1 MRRDFDSLVLKFDK
15 SLRVKENFD
24 ILKRPLT
31 CGGRRAVMYAV
42 DGLIK
47 DEILEK
53 MIEFIVKATKEEV
66 DALKTSED
74 FAARFVSYIE
84 AEVTSDDEKVV
95 TSVLSGMLALIVEG
109 YPDVYLLDIRTDPTR
124 GVEEPED
131 DRVLRGAH
139 DGFTET
145 VVFNTA
151 LIRRRIRDANLTMRH
166 FSVGEK
172 SKTEV
177 VLAYLD
183 GKADPAIVE
192 KLTKMI
198 KGLSVNA
205 LSLSQESLNEAL
217 VKKGWWYN
225 PFPKVRYT
233 ERPDAAAASVL
244 EGQLLIIVDNSPT
257 VMILPVS
264 VFDFV
269 QDTNDYYFPP
279 LVGTFLRIIRMLVFL
294 ATMILIPVWF
304 LLMRYPDVVPE
315 WLQFVFVTGE
325 AKLPVLA
332 QILIFELIM
341 DGLKLASLNTPSS
354 LSNSFSVVGALILG
368 EFAVGAGLF
377 DQLSILF
384 LAFVAIGNFTQPSFE
399 LGYAFKMVRLLL
411 VILTA
416 IFGLWGFIAGIII
429 SFAICASTKT
439 PIGGSYLYPLIPFNW
454 RKLSSLLVRRK
465 RRDDD

>member
-1 MRRDFDSLVLKFDK
+1 
-15 SLRVKENFD
+15 
-24 ILKRPLT
+24 
-31 CGGRRAVMYAV
+31 
-42 DGLIK
+42 
-47 DEILEK
+47 
-53 MIEFIVKATKEEV
+53 
-66 DALKTSED
+66 
-74 FAARFVSYIE
+74 
-84 AEVTSDDEKVV
+84 
-95 TSVLSGMLALIVEG
+95 
-109 YPDVYLLDIRTDPTR
+109 
-124 GVEEPED
+124 
-131 DRVLRGAH
+131 
-139 DGFTET
+139 
-145 VVFNTA
+145 
-151 LIRRRIRDANLTMRH
+151 
-166 FSVGEK
+166 
-172 SKTEV
+172 
-177 VLAYLD
+177 
-183 GKADPAIVE
+183 
-192 KLTKMI
+192 
-198 KGLSVNA
+198 
-205 LSLSQESLNEAL
+205 
-217 VKKGWWYN
+217 
-225 PFPKVRYT
+225 
-233 ERPDAAAASVL
+233 
-244 EGQLLIIVDNSPT
+244 
-257 VMILPVS
+257 MILPVS

>member
-109 YPDVYLLDIRTDPTR
+109 YPDVYLLDIRTYPTR

-172 SKTEV
+172 SKTDV

-192 KLTKMI
+192 KL
-198 KGLSVNA
+198 S
-205 LSLSQESLNEAL
+205 
-217 VKKGWWYN
+217 
-225 PFPKVRYT
+225 
-233 ERPDAAAASVL
+233 
-244 EGQLLIIVDNSPT
+244 
-257 VMILPVS
+257 
-264 VFDFV
+264 
-269 QDTNDYYFPP
+269 
-279 LVGTFLRIIRMLVFL
+279 
-294 ATMILIPVWF
+294 
-304 LLMRYPDVVPE
+304 
-315 WLQFVFVTGE
+315 
-325 AKLPVLA
+325 
-332 QILIFELIM
+332 
-341 DGLKLASLNTPSS
+341 
-354 LSNSFSVVGALILG
+354 
-368 EFAVGAGLF
+368 
-377 DQLSILF
+377 
-384 LAFVAIGNFTQPSFE
+384 
-399 LGYAFKMVRLLL
+399 
-411 VILTA
+411 
-416 IFGLWGFIAGIII
+416 
-429 SFAICASTKT
+429 
-439 PIGGSYLYPLIPFNW
+439 
-454 RKLSSLLVRRK
+454 
-465 RRDDD
+465 